1 MIHSKFIVADD
12 NWSLIGSANVDNRS
26 EALNVE
32 NLVGIADPTLAS
44 SLDNIFTDYLSRS
57 KEITESDWQNQYGF
71 FSMLYS
77 RMLLVFNKQY

>member
-12 NWSLIGSANVDNRS
+12 TGSLIGSANVDNRS

-32 NLVGIADPTLAS
+32 NLVGVADPTLAN
-44 SLDNIFTDYLSRS
+44 SLDNIFMDYLSRS
-57 KEITESDWQNQYGF
+57 KEITLADWENQYGF

-77 RMLLVFNKQY
+77 RMLLVLNKQY